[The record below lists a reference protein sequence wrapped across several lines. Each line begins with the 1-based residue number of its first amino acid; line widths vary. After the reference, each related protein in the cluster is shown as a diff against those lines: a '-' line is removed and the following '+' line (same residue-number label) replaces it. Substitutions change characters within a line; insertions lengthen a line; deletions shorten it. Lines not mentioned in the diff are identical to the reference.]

1 MDPSPIAFKSRCLEA
16 ALDLAWR
23 QWCSLGAAGHAG
35 PAVHAAELARLTG
48 YRPRSMQLLL
58 QEMAMSG
65 HILTQEPPPRPAG
78 STGRGSSRRYHVQ
91 PGDWAFLAAG
101 KPLPK
106 WMPWT
111 PLWRVV
117 LEILD
122 ALGQAGASPRN
133 PAILSSR
140 LRDTFATQGQELAA
154 AGLLPL
160 FDLRSSAP
168 GSELIATLAE
178 RLPGALGAL

>member
-1 MDPSPIAFKSRCLEA
+1 L
-16 ALDLAWR
+16 
-23 QWCSLGAAGHAG
+23 
-35 PAVHAAELARLTG
+35 
-48 YRPRSMQLLL
+48 
-58 QEMAMSG
+58 
-65 HILTQEPPPRPAG
+65 
-78 STGRGSSRRYHVQ
+78 Q
-91 PGDWAFLAAG
+91 PGDWAFLAGG

-178 RLPGALGAL
+178 RLHGALGAL